1 MENKQLVKYKF
12 KTKPFKHQIDA
23 LDASHDKKYFALFM
37 EMGTGKSKVLIDN
50 IVHLYDRGEITFAL
64 IIAPKGV
71 YRNWVEREIPQHFP
85 DDVQYRVIRWVSNP
99 NKEQE
104 REIKSVKDT
113 FEGITIFVMNVEIFS
128 TVKGRNVGTWLAKRF
143 GSRGIV
149 AVDESTTIKNTK
161 SNRTKALVQLSKDFE
176 YSRILTGSPVT
187 NSPMDVYSQTEFLKK
202 GVLGYSNFYAFQARY
217 ANLQTRNMGST
228 SFRQVVGFKNLDEL
242 NKKLDNFSFRVLKK
256 DCLDLPNKVYMPR
269 YVSLTK
275 RQLEL
280 YEQIRKEA
288 LVLFEDGRL
297 VSAPQMVTQMLR
309 LQQIL
314 SGYLTTDDGYQ
325 ENFETR
331 RIDAL
336 LDICYETSGKIII
349 WSRFRYD
356 IMKIAQVLSDNFG
369 ENKVAKY
376 FGDTKDDERSDI
388 INRFQNP
395 NSDLRFF
402 IGNPSTAGRGL
413 TLTEAQTVVYYAN
426 DFNLD
431 TRIQSEDRCH
441 RIGQN
446 KSVTY
451 IDLISEGTI
460 DEKIVHSLVNKIDL
474 SAKVLGEEAKEWLQ
488 IKPKKA

>member
-1 MENKQLVKYKF
+1 MENKQLVKYNF

-50 IVHLYDRGEITFAL
+50 IVHLYDRGEINFAL

-71 YRNWVEREIPQHFP
+71 YRNWVEREIPQHFS
-85 DDVQYRVIRWVSNP
+85 DDVPYRVIRWVSNP

-104 REIKSVKDT
+104 REIKSVKDA

-128 TVKGRNVGTWLAKRF
+128 TVKGRNVGNWLAKRF
-143 GSRGIV
+143 GNRGIV

-369 ENKVAKY
+369 ESKVAKY
-376 FGDTKDDERSDI
+376 FGDTKDDERSEI
-388 INRFQNP
+388 IDRFQNP

-413 TLTEAQTVVYYAN
+413 TLTEGHTVVYYAN

>member
-1 MENKQLVKYKF
+1 MENKQLVKYNF

-50 IVHLYDRGEITFAL
+50 IVHLYDRGEINFAL

-71 YRNWVEREIPQHFP
+71 YRNWVEREIPHHFP
-85 DDVQYRVIRWVSNP
+85 DDVPYRVIRWVSNP

-104 REIKSVKDT
+104 REIKSVKDA

-128 TVKGRNVGTWLAKRF
+128 TVKGRNVGNWLAKRF
-143 GSRGIV
+143 GNRGIV

-369 ENKVAKY
+369 ESKVAKY
-376 FGDTKDDERSDI
+376 FGDTKDDERSEI
-388 INRFQNP
+388 IDRFQNP

-413 TLTEAQTVVYYAN
+413 TLTEGHTVVYYAN

>member
-12 KTKPFKHQIDA
+12 KTKPFKHQMDA

-50 IVHLYDRGEITFAL
+50 IVHLYDRGEINFAL

-71 YRNWVEREIPQHFP
+71 YRNWVEREIPQHLP
-85 DDVQYRVIRWVSNP
+85 DDVSHRVIRWVSNP

-104 REIKSVKDT
+104 REIKSVRDAFK
-113 FEGITIFVMNVEIFS
+113 GITIFVMNVEIFS

-369 ENKVAKY
+369 ESKVAKY
-376 FGDTKDDERSDI
+376 FGDTKDDERSEI

>member
-1 MENKQLVKYKF
+1 MENKQLVKYNF
-12 KTKPFKHQIDA
+12 KTKPFKHQMDA

-50 IVHLYDRGEITFAL
+50 IVHLYDRGEINFAL

-85 DDVQYRVIRWVSNP
+85 DDEPYRVIRWVSNP

-104 REIKSVKDT
+104 REIKSVKDA

-128 TVKGRNVGTWLAKRF
+128 TVKGRNVGNWLAKRF

-369 ENKVAKY
+369 ESKVAKY
-376 FGDTKDDERSDI
+376 FGDTKDDERSEI
-388 INRFQNP
+388 IDRFQNP

-413 TLTEAQTVVYYAN
+413 TLTEGHTVVYYAN

>member
-1 MENKQLVKYKF
+1 M
-12 KTKPFKHQIDA
+12 
-23 LDASHDKKYFALFM
+23 
-37 EMGTGKSKVLIDN
+37 
-50 IVHLYDRGEITFAL
+50 
-64 IIAPKGV
+64 
-71 YRNWVEREIPQHFP
+71 
-85 DDVQYRVIRWVSNP
+85 IRWVSNP

-104 REIKSVKDT
+104 REIKSVKDA

-376 FGDTKDDERSDI
+376 FGDTKDDERSEI

>member
-1 MENKQLVKYKF
+1 M
-12 KTKPFKHQIDA
+12 
-23 LDASHDKKYFALFM
+23 
-37 EMGTGKSKVLIDN
+37 
-50 IVHLYDRGEITFAL
+50 
-64 IIAPKGV
+64 
-71 YRNWVEREIPQHFP
+71 
-85 DDVQYRVIRWVSNP
+85 IRWVSNP

-104 REIKSVKDT
+104 REIKSVKDA

-128 TVKGRNVGTWLAKRF
+128 TVKGRNVGNWLAKRF

-161 SNRTKALVQLSKDFE
+161 SNRTKALVQLSPK
-176 YSRILTGSPVT
+176 ILNIHAYLRGSPVT

-314 SGYLTTDDGYQ
+314 WIPYHGRWL
-325 ENFETR
+325 
-331 RIDAL
+331 
-336 LDICYETSGKIII
+336 
-349 WSRFRYD
+349 SRKLRDQANRCPPRY
-356 IMKIAQVLSDNFG
+356 ML
-369 ENKVAKY
+369 
-376 FGDTKDDERSDI
+376 
-388 INRFQNP
+388 
-395 NSDLRFF
+395 
-402 IGNPSTAGRGL
+402 
-413 TLTEAQTVVYYAN
+413 
-426 DFNLD
+426 
-431 TRIQSEDRCH
+431 
-441 RIGQN
+441 
-446 KSVTY
+446 
-451 IDLISEGTI
+451 
-460 DEKIVHSLVNKIDL
+460 
-474 SAKVLGEEAKEWLQ
+474 
-488 IKPKKA
+488 

>member
-1 MENKQLVKYKF
+1 MCWATVITTPSK
-12 KTKPFKHQIDA
+12 
-23 LDASHDKKYFALFM
+23 LDTCV
-37 EMGTGKSKVLIDN
+37 GCVWWG
-50 IVHLYDRGEITFAL
+50 G
-64 IIAPKGV
+64 
-71 YRNWVEREIPQHFP
+71 
-85 DDVQYRVIRWVSNP
+85 NP

-104 REIKSVKDT
+104 REIKSIKDK

-128 TVKGRNVGTWLAKRF
+128 TVKGRNVGTWLAKKF

-202 GVLGYSNFYAFQARY
+202 GVLGYSNYYAFQARY

-242 NKKLDNFSFRVLKK
+242 NKKLDGFSFRVLKK
-256 DCLDLPNKVYMPR
+256 DCLDLPDKVYMPR
-269 YVSLTK
+269 YVAMTK
-275 RQLEL
+275 KQLEL

-325 ENFETR
+325 ENFDTK

-369 ENKVAKY
+369 ENQVAKY

-388 INRFQNP
+388 IDRFQDP
-395 NSDLRFF
+395 KSDLRFF

-474 SAKVLGEEAKEWLQ
+474 SAKVLGEEAKEWLK
-488 IKPKKA
+488 IKPKKS

>member
-1 MENKQLVKYKF
+1 M
-12 KTKPFKHQIDA
+12 
-23 LDASHDKKYFALFM
+23 
-37 EMGTGKSKVLIDN
+37 
-50 IVHLYDRGEITFAL
+50 
-64 IIAPKGV
+64 
-71 YRNWVEREIPQHFP
+71 
-85 DDVQYRVIRWVSNP
+85 
-99 NKEQE
+99 
-104 REIKSVKDT
+104 
-113 FEGITIFVMNVEIFS
+113 
-128 TVKGRNVGTWLAKRF
+128 
-143 GSRGIV
+143 
-149 AVDESTTIKNTK
+149 
-161 SNRTKALVQLSKDFE
+161 
-176 YSRILTGSPVT
+176 
-187 NSPMDVYSQTEFLKK
+187 
-202 GVLGYSNFYAFQARY
+202 
-217 ANLQTRNMGST
+217 
-228 SFRQVVGFKNLDEL
+228 
-242 NKKLDNFSFRVLKK
+242 
-256 DCLDLPNKVYMPR
+256 DLPDKVYMPR
-269 YVSLTK
+269 YVTMTK
-275 RQLEL
+275 KQLEL

-325 ENFETR
+325 ENFDTR

-369 ENKVAKY
+369 ESKVAKY

-388 INRFQNP
+388 IDRFQDP
-395 NSDLRFF
+395 KSDLRFF

-413 TLTEAQTVVYYAN
+413 TLTEAHTVVYYAN

-474 SAKVLGEEAKEWLQ
+474 SAKVLGEEAKEWLK
-488 IKPKKA
+488 IKPKKS

>member
-1 MENKQLVKYKF
+1 MENKQLVKYNF

-50 IVHLYDRGEITFAL
+50 IVHLYDRGEINFSL

-85 DDVQYRVIRWVSNP
+85 DDVPYRVIRWVSNP

-104 REIKSVKDT
+104 REIKSVKDA

-128 TVKGRNVGTWLAKRF
+128 TVKGRNVGNWLAKRF
-143 GSRGIV
+143 GNRGIV

-314 SGYLTTDDGYQ
+314 SG
-325 ENFETR
+325 
-331 RIDAL
+331 
-336 LDICYETSGKIII
+336 
-349 WSRFRYD
+349 
-356 IMKIAQVLSDNFG
+356 
-369 ENKVAKY
+369 
-376 FGDTKDDERSDI
+376 
-388 INRFQNP
+388 
-395 NSDLRFF
+395 
-402 IGNPSTAGRGL
+402 
-413 TLTEAQTVVYYAN
+413 
-426 DFNLD
+426 
-431 TRIQSEDRCH
+431 
-441 RIGQN
+441 
-446 KSVTY
+446 
-451 IDLISEGTI
+451 
-460 DEKIVHSLVNKIDL
+460 
-474 SAKVLGEEAKEWLQ
+474 
-488 IKPKKA
+488 

>member
-1 MENKQLVKYKF
+1 MENKQLVKYYF

-50 IVHLYDRGEITFAL
+50 IVHLYSRKEIDFAL

-71 YRNWVEREIPQHFP
+71 YRNWVEREIPQHLP
-85 DDVQYRVIRWVSNP
+85 DDVSHRVIRWVSNP

-128 TVKGRNVGTWLAKRF
+128 TVKGRNVGTWLAKKF

-149 AVDESTTIKNTK
+149 AVDESTTIKNSK

-242 NKKLDNFSFRVLKK
+242 NKKLDDFSFRVLKK

-325 ENFETR
+325 ENFDTK

-336 LDICYETSGKIII
+336 LDICYETSGKIIV

-356 IMKIAQVLSDNFG
+356 IMKIAQVLSDHFG
-369 ENKVAKY
+369 EHKVAKY
-376 FGDTKDDERSDI
+376 FGDTKDDQRSEIVD
-388 INRFQNP
+388 RFQDP

-413 TLTEAQTVVYYAN
+413 TLTEGHTVVYYAN

>member
-1 MENKQLVKYKF
+1 M
-12 KTKPFKHQIDA
+12 
-23 LDASHDKKYFALFM
+23 
-37 EMGTGKSKVLIDN
+37 
-50 IVHLYDRGEITFAL
+50 
-64 IIAPKGV
+64 
-71 YRNWVEREIPQHFP
+71 
-85 DDVQYRVIRWVSNP
+85 
-99 NKEQE
+99 
-104 REIKSVKDT
+104 
-113 FEGITIFVMNVEIFS
+113 
-128 TVKGRNVGTWLAKRF
+128 
-143 GSRGIV
+143 
-149 AVDESTTIKNTK
+149 DESTTIKNTK

-369 ENKVAKY
+369 ESKVAKY
-376 FGDTKDDERSDI
+376 FGDTKDDERSEI
-388 INRFQNP
+388 IDRFQNP

-413 TLTEAQTVVYYAN
+413 TLTEGHTVVYYAN